1 MAGFKYEALD
11 ATSGKSIKGVLE
23 ADNARLARQDLRER
37 GLMVVEIS
45 EIVADNGK
53 AGGGANRRG
62 GVSTAQ
68 LALLTRQLST
78 LLDAGLTVEQA
89 LNVVIEQSEAPRE
102 REVMAAVR
110 SEILSGVSLS
120 KALSQH
126 PRVFPDLYRT
136 LVGAGEESGKLPEVM
151 RRLSEYVESSQALR
165 SKVMLAFIYPGII
178 TTVSILVVTGLLTYV
193 VPQVVN
199 VFQNTHQQLPLLTR
213 GLLWLSG
220 AVRVAGLPFA
230 LLLGLAVFLFLR
242 ALKNEAVHLRF
253 DRFLLT
259 VPLVGRLSRAINT
272 ARLASTLSILVG
284 SGVPMLNAMAAAT
297 GVVHNRALR
306 EAVKD
311 ASKHVREGLSLS
323 RALAGSKLFP
333 PVLIHLI
340 ASGEASGRL
349 EHMLERAAMQQ
360 SNELETRVATLT
372 GLMEPLLILIM
383 GAVVLVIVLAIL
395 LPVFEMNQLIK

>member
-1 MAGFKYEALD
+1 MSGFRYEALD
-11 ATSGKSIKGVLE
+11 ATTGKTLKGVLE
-23 ADNARLARQDLRER
+23 ADNPRLARQTLREQ

-53 AGGGANRRG
+53 TGGGSRRG
-62 GVSTAQ
+62 GVSIGQ
-68 LALLTRQLST
+68 LSLMTRQLST
-78 LLDAGLTVEQA
+78 LLDAGLTIEQA

-102 REVMAAVR
+102 REVLAAVR
-110 SEILSGVSLS
+110 SEILSGISLS
-120 KALSQH
+120 NALAQH
-126 PRVFPDLYRT
+126 PKVFPDLYRT

-151 RRLSEYVESSQALR
+151 RRLAEYIESRHALR
-165 SKVMLAFIYPGII
+165 SKVMLAFIYPAII
-178 TTVSILVVTGLLTYV
+178 TVVSILVVTGLLTYV

-213 GLLWLSG
+213 GLLAVSD
-220 AVRVAGLPFA
+220 AVRIGGLPFA
-230 LLLGLAVFLFLR
+230 IVLALTVFLFLR

-259 VPLVGRLSRAINT
+259 IPLVGRMSRSIGT
-272 ARLASTLSILVG
+272 ARLASTLAILVG

-297 GVVHNRALR
+297 GVVDNRALR
-306 EAVKD
+306 EAVKE
-311 ASKHVREGLSLS
+311 STKQVREGLSLS
-323 RALAGSKLFP
+323 RALAASKLFP

-349 EHMLERAAMQQ
+349 EHMLERAAKQQ
-360 SNELETRVATLT
+360 SDELETRVATIT
-372 GLMEPLLILIM
+372 GLMEPLLILMM

-395 LPVFEMNQLIK
+395 LPVFEMNQLVK

>member
-11 ATSGKSIKGVLE
+11 AASGKSIKGVLE

-306 EAVKD
+306 DAVKD